1 MEFIKDQQYY
11 KFCGYG
17 FFKNLRFFDPFL
29 MLFFV
34 NKGLNYTEI
43 GSLYAIRELTIN
55 IFEVPSGFLA
65 DLFGR
70 KHAMITS
77 FVAYIVSFLLFYQLN
92 QYLGFILAFIFYGI
106 GDAFRTGTHKSMI
119 LAYIKINGWEAA
131 KTDYYGRTR
140 SWSQRGSAIA
150 ALISGGVVFITGDYN
165 SVFLFSIV
173 PYLINVS
180 LLLSYPAYLNGP
192 QISMGKTVRMI
203 FQDHFKEIKCAFSSF
218 STLRAIVLTSGFT
231 GYYKAVK
238 DYLQPLIVAAAI
250 AIPLSMEWEESQ
262 RTAVL
267 IGITY
272 SCIYFMTARASRMAG
287 QVERWLKSSERA
299 LMLLQAM
306 GYLGGFMAGVAYYF
320 EVTWLAIFLFVIIL
334 LVQNFRRPVVVNYL
348 SNQFEESIMATA
360 LSAESQSETVFAAL
374 FALVFG
380 FIIDWLG
387 VGAGIGLVSLVLL
400 LGFFILYGITSGVKK

>member
-1 MEFIKDQQYY
+1 MEFKKDRQYY

-34 NKGLNYTEI
+34 NKGLSYTEI
-43 GSLYAIRELTIN
+43 GSLYAIREVTIN
-55 IFEVPSGFLA
+55 VFEIPSGFMA

-70 KHAMITS
+70 KRAMVTS
-77 FVAYIVSFLLFYQLN
+77 FAAYIVSFLLFYQLN
-92 QYLGFILAFIFYGI
+92 QYLGFVLAFVFYGI
-106 GDAFRTGTHKSMI
+106 GDAFRTGTHKAMI
-119 LAYIKINGWEAA
+119 LAYIKINGWEVA

-173 PYLINVS
+173 PYLINVI
-180 LLLSYPAYLNGP
+180 LLMSYPAYLNGP
-192 QISMGKTVRMI
+192 QVSNNKTVKEI
-203 FQDHFKEIKCAFSSF
+203 FSDHFKELKCAFSSL
-218 STLRAIVLTSGFT
+218 STFREIVFTSGFT

-238 DYLQPLIVAAAI
+238 DYLQPLLVAVAV
-250 AIPLSMEWEESQ
+250 AIPFGMEWEENQ

-267 IGITY
+267 IGIAY

-287 QVERWLKSSERA
+287 RVERWFKSSERA

-306 GYLGGFMAGVAYYF
+306 GYMGGFMAGVAYYF
-320 EVTWLAIFLFVIIL
+320 DVMWLAILLFVVIL

-348 SNQFEESIMATA
+348 SNQFEEKIMATA
-360 LSAESQSETVFAAL
+360 LSAESQSETIFAAL

-380 FIIDWLG
+380 LIIDLLG
-387 VGAGIGLVSLVLL
+387 VATGIGLVSFVLL
-400 LGFFILYGITSGVKK
+400 LGFFILYGITNSRGK

>member
-1 MEFIKDQQYY
+1 MEFQKDRQYY

-34 NKGLNYTEI
+34 NKGLNYAEI
-43 GSLYAIRELTIN
+43 GSLYAIREVTIN
-55 IFEVPSGFLA
+55 IFEVPSGFMA

-70 KHAMITS
+70 KRAMVTS
-77 FVAYIVSFLLFYQLN
+77 FIAYIVSFFLFYQLN
-92 QYLGFILAFIFYGI
+92 QYLGFILAFIFYGL

-165 SVFLFSIV
+165 SIFLFSII
-173 PYLINVS
+173 PYLINIS

-192 QISMGKTVRMI
+192 PISKGNTVRMI
-203 FQDHFKEIKCAFSSF
+203 FRDHFKKLKCAFSSF
-218 STLRAIVLTSGFT
+218 ATFRAIVFTSGFT

-238 DYLQPLIVAAAI
+238 DYLQPLLVAAAI
-250 AIPLSMEWEESQ
+250 AVPLSMEWEESQ

-267 IGITY
+267 IGLTY
-272 SCIYFMTARASRMAG
+272 SCIYFLTARASRLAG
-287 QVERWLKSSERA
+287 RVERWFKSSERA
-299 LMLLQAM
+299 LLLLQAL
-306 GYLGGFMAGVAYYF
+306 GYMGGFMAGVAYYC
-320 EVTWLAIFLFVIIL
+320 EVRWLAILLFVIIL

-348 SNQFEESIMATA
+348 SNQFEEKIMATA
-360 LSAESQSETVFAAL
+360 LSAESQSETLFAAL

-387 VGAGIGLVSLVLL
+387 VGSGIGLVSLILL
-400 LGFFILYGITSGVKK
+400 LGFFMLYGITNGGKK

>member
-1 MEFIKDQQYY
+1 MEFKRDRQYY

-34 NKGLNYTEI
+34 NKGLSYTEI
-43 GSLYAIRELTIN
+43 GSLYAIREITIN

-70 KHAMITS
+70 KRAMVTS

-165 SVFLFSIV
+165 SIFLFSIV

-192 QISMGKTVRMI
+192 LNGRGKTLKMI
-203 FQDHFKEIKCAFSSF
+203 FRDHFNEIRSAFSSL
-218 STLRAIVLTSGFT
+218 TTIRAIVFTTGFT

-238 DYLQPLIVAAAI
+238 DYLQPLLVASAI
-250 AIPLSMEWEESQ
+250 AVPLSMEWEESQ

-272 SCIYFMTARASRMAG
+272 SCIYFMTALASRMAG
-287 QVERWLKSSERA
+287 QVERWFQSSERA
-299 LMLLQAM
+299 LMLLQAL

-320 EVTWLAIFLFVIIL
+320 EVTWLAILLFVMIL
-334 LVQNFRRPVVVNYL
+334 LVQNFRRPVVVNFL
-348 SNQFEESIMATA
+348 SNQFEEKIMATA

-374 FALVFG
+374 FALAFG
-380 FIIDWLG
+380 FVIDWLG
-387 VGAGIGLVSLVLL
+387 VGSGIGLISFILL
-400 LGFFILYGITSGVKK
+400 LGFFMLYGITNGGKR

>member
-1 MEFIKDQQYY
+1 MEFIKDRQYY

-43 GSLYAIRELTIN
+43 GSLYAIREVTIN
-55 IFEVPSGFLA
+55 LFEVPSGFFA

-70 KHAMITS
+70 KRAMVTS

-140 SWSQRGSAIA
+140 SWSQRGSAMA

-192 QISMGKTVRMI
+192 QISKGKTMRMI
-203 FQDHFKEIKCAFSSF
+203 FKDHYKEIKCAFSSF
-218 STLRAIVLTSGFT
+218 TTLQAIVFTSGFT

-238 DYLQPLIVAAAI
+238 DYLQPLLVAAAI
-250 AIPLSMEWEESQ
+250 AVPLSMEWDESR

-287 QVERWLKSSERA
+287 QVERWFKSSERA

-306 GYLGGFMAGVAYYF
+306 GYWGGFLAGVAYYF
-320 EVTWLAIFLFVIIL
+320 EVTWLAILLFVIIL

-348 SNQFEESIMATA
+348 SNQFEENIMATA
-360 LSAESQSETVFAAL
+360 LSAESQSETIFAAL

-380 FIIDWLG
+380 FVIDWLG
-387 VGAGIGLVSLVLL
+387 VGSGIGLVSLILL
-400 LGFFILYGITSGVKK
+400 LGFFILYGITNGVKK